1 LWESATAIPLQTY
14 TLHGGDVDK
23 YLEATIQPKWD
34 ISNPGAATTAI
45 ASTPISMANIVSTTI
60 SPNFLNFPPNPES
73 AFISGYW
80 TVLGTWTSEPTPI
93 GGTFVNNWV
102 LRASSQ
108 GAALLYQTDTPVG
121 DEQVSVLMTPEKTAG
136 QGFGSPGT
144 GDDSTT
150 GNTIK
155 NADIYIKYDPRSGN
169 GYSLR
174 FWRTTQSATEV
185 MFQLY
190 KHING
195 VSSPIDT
202 NQELTGVFKPNTL
215 ITLSIIGNTFTATG
229 SNTVDSDTLFLQG
242 TITPNSYGGSGT
254 RWSGTVPSGNSNAYS
269 FFQISYPSIQ
279 LVTTSQLSEV
289 AGGYQA
295 IVTETNTGTGIAQNV
310 QLNTATLGIAS
321 GMISTASM
329 GNLAPG
335 ASNSVTVT
343 FPASAGVPG
352 AAVAE
357 KFAGTYAGGTFGGSI
372 RAKLP

>member
-1 LWESATAIPLQTY
+1 MEWGS
-14 TLHGGDVDK
+14 
-23 YLEATIQPKWD
+23 
-34 ISNPGAATTAI
+34 
-45 ASTPISMANIVSTTI
+45 
-60 SPNFLNFPPNPES
+60 
-73 AFISGYW
+73 
-80 TVLGTWTSEPTPI
+80 
-93 GGTFVNNWV
+93 
-102 LRASSQ
+102 ASSQ
-108 GAALLYQTDTPVG
+108 GASILYPTDTPVG
-121 DEQVSVLMTPEKTAG
+121 DEQVSVVMTPEKTAG

-144 GDDSTT
+144 GDDSAP
-150 GNTIK
+150 GNTIQ

-169 GYSLR
+169 GYSLQ

-242 TITPNSYGGSGT
+242 TISPNSYGGAGT

-269 FFQISYPSIQ
+269 FFQISYPTIQ
-279 LVTTSQLSEV
+279 LVTTSQLSAI

-295 IVTETNTGTGIAQNV
+295 IVTVTNSGTGIVPNV
-310 QLNTATLGIAS
+310 QLKTATLGIAS
-321 GMISTASM
+321 GAISTASL